1 MRYIA
6 IILFLFNVASAQ
18 SLFGVVAGDGFDADA
33 RRYLDSAG
41 VTDATVRSATSNYFR
56 ALKSNG
62 FWNNIRSICPMLGSG
77 ETNRRLNAKDLR
89 RNTDSSVRLTFA
101 GTYNFDSSYTGVAL
115 RGGRVL
121 FNTTTGTNSFVD
133 GVGGWNPPEDNALI
147 LFSCRQT
154 TGFSSYNFINLGE
167 NRTNMS
173 IRADGTTVGYNPFQ
187 FSAWYD
193 FTANYYGITILN
205 GNGTLSQQN
214 LLQNGTVLQSTYR
227 VDGTGTVYYPYG
239 MQNNTTLNVNL
250 IIIGNGQ
257 FTQTQLQTL
266 NTITNTYLTALGR
279 L

>member
-18 SLFGVVAGDGFDADA
+18 SLFGVVASDGFDIDA
-33 RRYLDSAG
+33 RRYLDSVG
-41 VTDATVRSATSNYFR
+41 VTDVSVRSATNTYFK
-56 ALKSNG
+56 ALKLNG
-62 FWNNIRSICPMLGSG
+62 FWGNIRALCPMLGSG
-77 ETNRRLNAKDLR
+77 EANRRLNAKDLR

-115 RGGRVL
+115 RGGRMY
-121 FNTTTGTNSFVD
+121 FNTTTGAHSFTSD
-133 GVGGWNPPEDNALI
+133 VGGWAPLEENALI

-154 TGFSSYNFINLGE
+154 TGFSSYSFTRLDGF
-167 NRTNMS
+167 RQMS
-173 IRADGTTVGYNPFQ
+173 IRGSTTQVGYDPFP
-187 FSAWYD
+187 FGSWYD

-205 GNGTLSQQN
+205 GNSGLSQQN
-214 LLQNGTVLQSTYR
+214 LLQDGTVLQSTYR
-227 VDGTGTVYYPYG
+227 QDGTGVVYYPYG
-239 MQNNTTLNVNL
+239 MTANTTLNVNL
-250 IIIGNGQ
+250 VLIGNGS